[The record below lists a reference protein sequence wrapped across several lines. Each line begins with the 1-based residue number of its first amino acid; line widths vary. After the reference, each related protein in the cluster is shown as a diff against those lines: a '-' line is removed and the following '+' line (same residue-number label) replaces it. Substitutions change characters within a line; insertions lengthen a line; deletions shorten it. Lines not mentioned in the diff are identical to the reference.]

1 MRTKTLLIAAVLGA
15 VGIATASAQVTSVN
29 AVGYVNKSLNAGLSL
44 VANPLSNGG
53 NKVSEVIP
61 SAPIGTAIFLFDANT
76 GFTVTQFVGVWSDDV
91 ELPVGTGFYLQ
102 LPEAATITFVGE
114 VLQGDD
120 SNKSVPAGL
129 SIQGSTT
136 PRSGTF
142 TELGFP
148 AAVGDTVFL
157 FDGTAFGATTFLGV
171 WAPEEPALAPGDAHF
186 IDKAEAGDWNQDFVI
201 Q

>member
-29 AVGYVNKSLNAGLSL
+29 AVGYVNKSLDAGLSL
-44 VANPLSNGG
+44 IANPLSNGG

-61 SAPIGTAIFLFDANT
+61 SAPIGTTIFLFDANT
-76 GFTVTQFVGVWSDDV
+76 GFAVTQFVGVWSDDV

-102 LPEAATITFVGE
+102 LPEAATVTFVGE
-114 VLQGDD
+114 VLQGDA

-129 SIQGSTT
+129 SIQGSNVPKAASLTD
-136 PRSGTF
+136 
-142 TELGFP
+142 LNFP
-148 AAVGDTVFL
+148 AAVGDVAYL
-157 FDGTAFGATTFLGV
+157 FDGAAFNPTTFLGV
-171 WAPEEPALAPGDAHF
+171 WAPTEPSLGVADAVF
-186 IDKAEAGDWNQDFVI
+186 VDKAEAGDWNQDFSI

>member
-29 AVGYVNKSLNAGLSL
+29 AVGYVNKSLDAGLSL
-44 VANPLSNGG
+44 IANPLSNGG

-61 SAPIGTAIFLFDANT
+61 SAPIGTTIFLFDANT
-76 GFTVTQFVGVWSDDV
+76 GFTVSQFVGIWSEDV

-114 VLQGDD
+114 VLQGDA
-120 SNKSVPAGL
+120 SNKAVPAGL
-129 SIQGSTT
+129 SIQGSNV
-136 PRSGTF
+136 PKAGTF
-142 TELGFP
+142 TELSFP
-148 AAVGDTVFL
+148 AEVGDVVYT
-157 FDGTAFGATTFLGV
+157 FDGTAFEPTTFLGV
-171 WAPEEPALAPGDAHF
+171 WAPTEPALGVGDAVF
-186 IDKAEAGDWNQDFVI
+186 VDKASAGNWNQDFSI

>member
-29 AVGYVNKSLNAGLSL
+29 AVGYVNKSLDAGLHL

-61 SAPIGTAIFLFDANT
+61 SAPIGTAIFLYNGAGFDIA
-76 GFTVTQFVGVWSDDV
+76 QFVGVWSEDI

-102 LPEAATITFVGE
+102 LPDAATITFVGE
-114 VLQGDD
+114 VLQGAD

-157 FDGTAFGATTFLGV
+157 FDGASFESTTFLGV
-171 WAPEEPALAPGDAHF
+171 WAPSEPALGPGDAHF
-186 IDKAEAGDWNQDFVI
+186 IDKADAGDWNQDFVI